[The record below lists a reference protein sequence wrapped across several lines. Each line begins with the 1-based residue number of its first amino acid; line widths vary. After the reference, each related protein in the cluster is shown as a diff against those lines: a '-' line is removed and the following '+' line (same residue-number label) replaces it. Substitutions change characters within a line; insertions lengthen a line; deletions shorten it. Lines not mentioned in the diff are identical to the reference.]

1 MRRRQSQS
9 QPTPTTVYRADVPPS
24 TLSDETDAFGHRD
37 YAAAIASA
45 VSQAEP
51 PFTLG
56 LFGPWGVG
64 KTTILEETG
73 RRVPPACAFAIFDA
87 WRYERDALRRQFLSE
102 VSRQLIEADQLD
114 GYDRQTALEELTTPV
129 SSVRPA
135 GLTVRRE
142 NILRAAVTAVLVA
155 LLVFF
160 GLKLGF
166 TVQKSAI
173 GSAIAAVAT
182 LAALLISSVG
192 QVFDIK
198 YETITRPRLEDPER
212 FTEKFEDLLG
222 HLKPERLVV
231 AIDNLDRCTPER
243 VEEVFDTLNTY
254 LEPAGAAGRAQ
265 GLSRLLQR
273 KREEGKKK
281 EAVFIV
287 AADDDALR
295 RHLEARERQ
304 ASGGRRDDAGRYT
317 AEYLR
322 KIFKASIPIKPL
334 LDADMRAYV
343 ETELARFFAVHP
355 LESAERT
362 RLVELVAAALKRNP
376 RRVRQFVNNLELRL
390 ELLKAR
396 ETGSKAIAAALSDEV
411 LMVAKLTLLEEEWP
425 ESYKQ
430 VARDPRIL
438 DDWHAKQATGNF
450 EDVPEVDRDDPAF
463 AAFLNASR
471 AIRSPY
477 LAAFISLKQSR
488 EELSLPRYADFRD
501 ALIAGDADALT
512 DALKDATES
521 MTGSYAAQLLDIFRQ
536 EASRGYVDAARSV
549 VERAVSEPKL
559 MQHEAVIDSLLTEAA
574 RDPKVRPELLQADPR
589 AILGSAQRL
598 PTEDFA
604 LVLEPFLDLV
614 TFKNEGSERFSQ
626 VIEALT
632 LVAER
637 LPAQAKQRVR
647 EAIGSDEVS
656 GEFADYLPL
665 IDRDPALLPD
675 QAGAK
680 AMEAFAS
687 DFDVHSAAFSVLETW
702 FKRGAPSDQRDRF
715 VSLAGQQLLTL
726 TQTGEMTDETR
737 EEAERMVAV
746 ASRLADVGESTVTSV
761 ISNLEQPFAS
771 NTAGPLAAAML
782 DLAGALANTKSDG
795 GSLVEPLVAA
805 LSTHRPDDLI
815 SYSAERGEDL
825 PPSLK
830 GKVLPQLSQLAF
842 TVDPF
847 ERKER
852 AAAAILRI
860 MPNDEAGYLSA
871 AVAQCAARDEF
882 ASVEGF
888 IVRYRDKLTPGV
900 PELVATLLDRAK
912 QLAPP
917 SNVAALPPLL
927 TLSDSMSD
935 EERDEVRSLIRQT
948 LVNLAPSG
956 SIEQLRPVLERAA
969 ELDAFRSDYALLV
982 KEVWDAVKGQADP
995 QQPLLTFVVENFN
1008 DLDPDRRAA
1017 FVTQFGNWV
1026 TQSPHLRQPL
1036 AQLVTQIPDLKAA
1049 ERQELVEKII
1059 EAERLE
1065 SEPNVREP
1073 LLRAAQAIADAP
1085 RATGAKKRL
1094 QERLD
1099 ALKEGSDADQV
1110 VWRRL
1115 TTP

>member
-1 MRRRQSQS
+1 M
-9 QPTPTTVYRADVPPS
+9 YRADVPPS
-24 TLSDETDAFGHRD
+24 TLTDETDAFGHRD

-73 RRVPPACAFAIFDA
+73 RRLPPACAFAIFDA

-102 VSRQLIEADQLD
+102 VSRQLMEADQLD

-135 GLTVRRE
+135 GLTIRRE
-142 NILRAAVTAVLVA
+142 NVLRAAVTAVLVG

-173 GSAIAAVAT
+173 GSAVAAVAT

-212 FTEKFEDLLG
+212 FTEKFEDLLA

-231 AIDNLDRCTPER
+231 AIDNLDRCAPER

-254 LEPAGAAGRAQ
+254 LEPAGAAERAQ

-273 KREEGKKK
+273 KREEGNKK

-438 DDWHAKQATGNF
+438 DDWHAKQAMGDLET
-450 EDVPEVDRDDPAF
+450 VPEVDRDDPAF

-477 LAAFISLKQSR
+477 LAAFISLKQSAA
-488 EELSLPRYADFRD
+488 ELRLPRYSDFRD
-501 ALIAGDADALT
+501 ALVAGDADALA
-512 DALKDATES
+512 DVLKDADDS
-521 MTGSYAAQLLDIFRQ
+521 VAGRYAAELLNIFRQ
-536 EASRGYVDAARSV
+536 EVSQGYVDAARSV
-549 VERAVSEPKL
+549 VERATSEPKL
-559 MQHEAVIDSLLTEAA
+559 SRHEAIIDSLLTEAA
-574 RDPKVRPELLQADPR
+574 RNPKVRPELRQTDPR
-589 AILGSAQRL
+589 SILSTGQRL
-598 PTEDFA
+598 APEDFA

-614 TFKNEGSERFSQ
+614 TFKSEGPERFSQ
-626 VIEALT
+626 VIDALAT
-632 LVAER
+632 VAEQ
-637 LPAQAKQRVR
+637 LPTQAKQKVR
-647 EAIGSDEVS
+647 EAIGSDEIS
-656 GEFADYLPL
+656 GEFSDYLPL
-665 IDRDPALLPD
+665 IQREPALLPD

-680 AMEAFAS
+680 ALDAFAA
-687 DFDVHSAAFSVLETW
+687 DFDVHSAAFSVLDAW
-702 FKRGAPSDQRDRF
+702 FKRGAPADQRDRL
-715 VSLAGQQLLTL
+715 VSVVGQQLVSL
-726 TQTGEMTDETR
+726 TQAGSATDESR
-737 EEAERMVAV
+737 QDAERMVAV
-746 ASRLADVGESTVTSV
+746 ASRVGGVSESTVTSV
-761 ISNLEQPFAS
+761 MSNLGQPFAS

-782 DLAGALANTKSDG
+782 DFAGALANRRQDG

-805 LSTHRPDDLI
+805 LATNRPDDLI
-815 SYSAERGEDL
+815 SYSLERGEAL
-825 PPSLK
+825 PASLK
-830 GKVLPQLSQLAF
+830 GRVLPQLSQLAY
-842 TVDPF
+842 TLDPF

-871 AVAQCAARDEF
+871 AVAQCATRDDF

-888 IVRYRDKLTPGV
+888 IARYRDKLTPGM
-900 PELVATLLDRAK
+900 PELVTTLLDHAK
-912 QLAPP
+912 QLGPT
-917 SNVAALPPLL
+917 SNVAALLPLL
-927 TLSDSMSD
+927 TLSDLMSD
-935 EERDEVRSLIRQT
+935 EERDQSRGLILQT

-956 SIEQLRPVLERAA
+956 SIEQVRPALERAA
-969 ELDAFRSDYALLV
+969 ELDAFQGDYSLLM

-995 QQPLLTFVVENFN
+995 QQPLLALVVANFN
-1008 DLDPDRRAA
+1008 HLDPDRRAA
-1017 FVTQFGNWV
+1017 FMTQFGNWV

-1036 AQLVTQIPDLKAA
+1036 AQLVTQIQDLKAA

-1073 LLRAAQAIADAP
+1073 LLRAAEAIADAS
-1085 RATGAKKRL
+1085 RATGARKRL

-1115 TTP
+1115 TA